1 MCNTVV
7 CEFGGDYCGGVNYI
21 HAYTVEECEP
31 STAITSSSTLSTQE
45 EKSHQ
50 AGEEGFNE
58 YGSEEEGDLAR
69 VSLRGVGNS
78 LAEVVAALTE
88 EEGEVSS
95 DFY

>member
-21 HAYTVEECEP
+21 HAYSVEECEP
-31 STAITSSSTLSTQE
+31 STAITSSSTLFTQE

-58 YGSEEEGDLAR
+58 YGSEEGDLAR

-78 LAEVVAALTE
+78 LAEVVAALKE
-88 EEGEVSS
+88 DDGEVSS